1 MKFII
6 FKDHR
11 GEWRWT
17 LRAKNG
23 RKIADSG
30 EGYKRKGKARGMVEK
45 IILGPLSIAE

>member
-1 MKFII
+1 MTFII
-6 FKDHR
+6 YKDHL

-23 RKIADSG
+23 KKIADCG
-30 EGYKRKGKARGMVEK
+30 EGYKRKGKAKRMVEK